1 MKHQKF
7 EHGDSV
13 WFLEKN
19 ELEVGS
25 VVLRDDEEGFY
36 LIATAQGNKIM
47 RSDMLF
53 RTPDWI
59 FMEMRKTID
68 SKVSELADFM
78 NGNIVGDDI
87 LRESVN
93 NICANLESLK
103 EEIEKTFVPISV
115 RPDFV
120 DRFDRFIKVLRE
132 TYCV

>member
-1 MKHQKF
+1 MKHKKF

-25 VVLRDDEEGFY
+25 VVLRDDDACFY

-53 RTPDWI
+53 RTPDCI

-87 LRESVN
+87 
-93 NICANLESLK
+93 ICANLESLK
-103 EEIEKTFVPISV
+103 KKIEKTFVPISV
-115 RPDFV
+115 RPDF
-120 DRFDRFIKVLRE
+120 R
-132 TYCV
+132 